1 MSGTLKFSD
10 LTKAAEETDLQEEK
24 KGIEIEIEVAGPKE
38 LVKRHVKMSLDN
50 RGLIKLCFREGGKL
64 PVLLQGRFTS
74 IEDVKVALTVW
85 QDREAKHFPKPKL
98 EDEIETQ
105 GTEGQSVSDLVDEAV
120 ADSAPP
126 SFDEKLDDVL
136 AESDSEV
143 DLSDEDDN
151 DIVSLA

>member
-10 LTKAAEETDLQEEK
+10 LTKAVEETDLQEEK

-38 LVKRHVKMSLDN
+38 MKVRHVKMSLDN

-74 IEDVKVALTVW
+74 IEDVKVALAVW
-85 QDREAKHFPKPKL
+85 QDREAKHFHV
-98 EDEIETQ
+98 EDKIESDNS
-105 GTEGQSVSDLVDEAV
+105 EGQSVSDLVDNAV
-120 ADSAPP
+120 QTSAPP
-126 SFDEKLDDVL
+126 AFDEKLDDVL
-136 AESDSEV
+136 ATADEEV